1 MDVIQKFFSDIEKI
15 KKHNRDSSGKL
26 NMSAVVSQIEN
37 LFETNNRGFC
47 DLPHTLVEYWEKK
60 YVNAELDGG
69 AEDLSRECVDKLC
82 AMQAFLNND
91 DETDCLTDE
100 DWREMADAVN
110 YEAEDLDRD
119 ILSQMMST
127 LVEKQA
133 L

>member
-1 MDVIQKFFSDIEKI
+1 MIQLTQ
-15 KKHNRDSSGKL
+15 SSKQQ
-26 NMSAVVSQIEN
+26 N
-37 LFETNNRGFC
+37 
-47 DLPHTLVEYWEKK
+47 
-60 YVNAELDGG
+60 
-69 AEDLSRECVDKLC
+69 
-82 AMQAFLNND
+82 

-110 YEAEDLDRD
+110 YEAEDLDMD